1 MYFLVAIRDDRI
13 ELMINKVL
21 LLDLQDLTEIETE
34 SIDNQLIHIILL
46 IIASYRPTLLIEVQN
61 MPGLIDVAF

>member
-1 MYFLVAIRDDRI
+1 MYFLVAIRNDCI